1 MRGVF
6 IYNIP
11 CISLW
16 QVAREV
22 SRALSHVVSC
32 LPGQRIV
39 DDAIDDITAAIRA
52 LQDPN
57 LRVSI
62 TFLNV
67 WTESFWFWSIYNHQ
81 QKQTE

>member
-1 MRGVF
+1 
-6 IYNIP
+6 
-11 CISLW
+11 
-16 QVAREV
+16 
-22 SRALSHVVSC
+22 LSHVVSC

-67 WTESFWFWSIYNHQ
+67 
-81 QKQTE
+81 